1 MKQPKQ
7 LEDMKPGCASC
18 RYWREQTEPGDG
30 DRYGTCHRYPPT
42 MLADDE
48 ACYPTWV
55 ITSATEFC
63 GELVSVN

>member
-18 RYWREQTEPGDG
+18 RYWDEETEPGSTE
-30 DRYGTCHRYPPT
+30 RYGTCRRYPPT
-42 MLADDE
+42 MLPDE
-48 ACYPTWV
+48 ECPYPAWV
-55 ITSATEFC
+55 VTSAVDWC